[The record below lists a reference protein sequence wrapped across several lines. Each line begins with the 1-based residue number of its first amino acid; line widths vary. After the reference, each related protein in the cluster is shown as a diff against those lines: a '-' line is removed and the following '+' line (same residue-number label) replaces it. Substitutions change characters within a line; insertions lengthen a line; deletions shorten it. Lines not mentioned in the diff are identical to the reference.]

1 MIAVILTVASGCDN
15 VGWGGVDVNLKP
27 PRTKAKLAAETPG
40 PAAFAAEES
49 EALPELPNGPILLAG
64 RRSGSEATL
73 TVVGE
78 IQGDAIGAFVSDSEV
93 PGFRDR
99 FTAELLAPG
108 SEWVLFAQG
117 VRVGRL
123 TATSAGL
130 NEEYCVPRPTI
141 SGVVEL
147 VPSAIG
153 VELLMALPAQA
164 AAPRRNPLDTCRYPG
179 VPDGGRAPRGN
190 RGNLFVSRPVRSLR
204 RQRWRILAFRDG
216 KCVGRG
222 VPARLH
228 VVPSGR

>member
-1 MIAVILTVASGCDN
+1 MLFRS
-15 VGWGGVDVNLKP
+15 
-27 PRTKAKLAAETPG
+27 
-40 PAAFAAEES
+40 AAEES

-123 TATSAGL
+123 TRPEERRAGK
-130 NEEYCVPRPTI
+130 
-141 SGVVEL
+141 
-147 VPSAIG
+147 
-153 VELLMALPAQA
+153 Q
-164 AAPRRNPLDTCRYPG
+164 CR
-179 VPDGGRAPRGN
+179 
-190 RGNLFVSRPVRSLR
+190 SRWSPY
-204 RQRWRILAFRDG
+204 
-216 KCVGRG
+216 
-222 VPARLH
+222 H
-228 VVPSGR
+228 